1 MAYPIDWTNIASWEG
16 YQSFG
21 DGGYKKFVY
30 LCRNGSEWYD
40 GAILQADGLTID
52 RYCTAGNYI
61 ELGNVNAAAATLVIS
76 APPGDIAS
84 WAVGDEIEIQID
96 PDERTTI
103 STPSAD
109 VALMGV
115 FVVDSITERQG
126 TYTVE
131 CLDRMVYMDVEMD
144 WTGFSTN
151 YPIQTV
157 LSNIATQCG
166 ITLANSISGFPND
179 SVGWYTNPTLTC
191 RQVVS
196 AIAEV
201 IGACAFMDWNGEL
214 RFAWYAPLLDANNA
228 VLEIG
233 ANIAVSRR
241 TEDKTYSVT
250 QYSIGN
256 ATDSVI
262 NVSGGNVEYKII
274 GNALIE
280 GARDY
285 ITVSTLASNITNAR
299 YTTAASN
306 TYQFNGGEYT
316 TLPLP
321 YIWPL
326 DVLAVGSLYIPV
338 THVTYSLNS
347 NMSITSNV
355 SPVLNRSTTFTSAQQ
370 TVINN
375 MVSETEA
382 INKHFFYAN
391 ATGAHITTV
400 ENDPDSGNNVLIDS
414 SGVYIRENTDVLA
427 EFTATDARIGESTS
441 AHADISTS
449 GLQVYESDGTTQIAN
464 LGYGP
469 GNDSG
474 GGTTNAPYYTLG
486 TRKTGSG
493 IGNYSVAAGYNN
505 EASGYASFA
514 EGAASIASGPD
525 SHAEGSSTASGTRS
539 HSEGVGTAS
548 GILSHAEGSGTAS
561 SQAAHAE
568 GDNTTASGT
577 RSHAEGNFCE
587 ASASTAHAEGTRTKA
602 TANYSHAQNYY
613 TVAASQAQTAIG
625 KYNVSDSADTYAFII
640 GNGTA
645 DNARSN
651 ALTIDWNG
659 EISGYA
665 QDYKPGDNVKLTL
678 VTGTGYNT
686 GTAGNAYVFFDTYR
700 RFPNKSIT
708 VNSVTAAYIRGVSGL
723 ILNNVT
729 ATSYVN
735 NAQRN
740 SASHGFRFYL
750 TGLPTTN
757 FVANT
762 PIHMTCTVD
771 LTIAN

>member
-30 LCRNGSEWYD
+30 LCRNGSDWYD
-40 GAILQADGLTID
+40 GAILRADGLTID

-233 ANIAVSRR
+233 SNIAVSRR

-256 ATDSVI
+256 TTDSVI
-262 NVSGGNVEYKII
+262 NVSGGNAEYKII

-285 ITVSTLASNITNAR
+285 ITVSTLATNITNAR

-400 ENDPDSGNNVLIDS
+400 ENGPDSGNNVLIDS
-414 SGVYIRENTDVLA
+414 SGVYIRENTNVLA
-427 EFTATDARIGESTS
+427 EFTATDARIGESSS

-464 LGYGP
+464 LGYGS
-469 GNDSG
+469 GKDIG
-474 GGTTNAPYYTLG
+474 GGTSNAPYYSLG
-486 TRKTGSG
+486 RRSG
-493 IGNYSVAAGYNN
+493 TIGNYSVAEGYNS
-505 EASGYASFA
+505 ESSGF
-514 EGAASIASGPD
+514 G
-525 SHAEGSSTASGTRS
+525 SHAEGNAEASGTFS
-539 HSEGVGTAS
+539 HAEGEGTAS
-548 GILSHAEGSGTAS
+548 G
-561 SQAAHAE
+561 
-568 GDNTTASGT
+568 N
-577 RSHAEGNFCE
+577 RSHAEGE
-587 ASASTAHAEGTRTKA
+587 GTASGDYGHAEGGS
-602 TANYSHAQNYY
+602 TASGNYSHAEGLTTIASGVASHTEGRGTRASADSAHAQNGF
-613 TVAASQAQTAIG
+613 TKASSAYQTAMG
-625 KYNVSDSADTYAFII
+625 KYNVEDTANTYALII

-665 QDYKPGDNVKLTL
+665 QDYKPGDNVTFTL

-686 GTAGNAYVFFDTYR
+686 ATAGNAYVFFDTYR